1 MKSYKTQ
8 RRISLSLR
16 YILLALLAIV
26 WIFPIIW
33 IVLASLTQNNTGFVS
48 TIIPKTFT
56 FENYIQLFQNK
67 RRRNQM
73 QLIQRFRKKAFQE

>member
-8 RRISLSLR
+8 RRISLTLR

-48 TIIPKTFT
+48 TIIPKHLPLRITFN
-56 FENYIQLFQNK
+56 FSKIK
-67 RRRNQM
+67 W
-73 QLIQRFRKKAFQE
+73 